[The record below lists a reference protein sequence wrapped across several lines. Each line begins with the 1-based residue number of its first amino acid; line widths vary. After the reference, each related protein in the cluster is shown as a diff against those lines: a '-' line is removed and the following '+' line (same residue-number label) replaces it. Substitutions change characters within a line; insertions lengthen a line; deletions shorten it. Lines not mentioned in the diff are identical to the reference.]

1 MSVRNCL
8 DCLKGREKTSWTG
21 RHHSLVL
28 GPQLSKSRGSSLIL
42 STYKFLFAL
51 DYRCGTSGCFSLLS
65 LGLPCNDGLFPTI
78 VTKINSFPPKLLLSG
93 YSFFLNKVVFISIAL
108 SYMCVSVRGYVHR
121 SAGIQRPVVLDVPGA
136 RVTGDYEPPDVV
148 LWLELFGLLK
158 KQYVCL
164 NTELSIQPQP
174 RYFYHSNR
182 N

>member
-1 MSVRNCL
+1 MWE
-8 DCLKGREKTSWTG
+8 DPSWTG

-28 GPQLSKSRGSSLIL
+28 GPQLSKSRGRSLIL
-42 STYKFLFAL
+42 STHTFLFAL
-51 DYRCGTSGCFSLLS
+51 DYRYGTSGCFSLLS
-65 LGLPCNDGLFPTI
+65 LGRPCNDGLFPTI

-93 YSFFLNKVVFISIAL
+93 YSFFLNKVVFISITL
-108 SYMCVSVRGYVHR
+108 SYMCVSGQGYVHR
-121 SAGIQRPVVLDVPGA
+121 SVGIQRPGVLDAPGA

-148 LWLELFGLLK
+148 LGFELFGLLK

-174 RYFYHSNR
+174 RYSYHSNR